1 MQSELDDAKELLQRV
16 GYKVTA
22 QEKRAAV
29 LLLMDGKRHLANV
42 TADLIA
48 KRDKKTYAVKV
59 KSGQLADPLEPG
71 TLRQLI
77 EYDYVFKPSGLLFV
91 DLSNREIHEL
101 DLEVP
106 RSLKDKFIFSLVLLF
121 IILAVIGIIA
131 VMIRL
136 RLV

>member
-1 MQSELDDAKELLQRV
+1 MLSDLDEAKALLSRV

-29 LLLMDGKRHLANV
+29 LVLMNGKRHLAGV
-42 TADLIA
+42 TADLMA
-48 KRDKKTYAVKV
+48 KRDKKNYAVKV

-91 DLSNREIHEL
+91 DVVNREIHEI

-106 RSLKDKFIFSLVLLF
+106 RSLKDKFMFFVVILF
-121 IILAVIGIIA
+121 IALAVIGIIA
-131 VMIRL
+131 VMVRL